1 MLLATADIGNTHSVF
16 GLWDDRSYVDSIRIS
31 TNTERTSY
39 EWYRM
44 LDSWVETTIRPGV
57 VEAAIVSSVVPAAE
71 DSICEMFHKM
81 EIEATYKVTPQLK
94 FPYQF
99 NPVNFPTIGAD
110 RLVNAAAGVLY
121 YGKDLIIVDIG
132 TAITFCLIADG
143 KYEGGVIA
151 PGIHV
156 SLESLARKAARL
168 FDVSYRKKKRAL
180 AQSTRESLENG
191 LYFGWR
197 GLFKEIIGELKKE
210 KGELL
215 AIPDYKIVAT
225 GGIAADLGYTH
236 DVFDVVDPNL
246 TLRGLMELYYL
257 NFADKAAEPS

>member
-1 MLLATADIGNTHSVF
+1 MILATADIGNTHSVF
-16 GLWDDRSYVDSIRIS
+16 GLWKDKSYMDSIRIS
-31 TNTERTSY
+31 TNSERTSY
-39 EWYRM
+39 EWLRM
-44 LDSWVETTIRPGV
+44 LDTWIESLIPSGAVN
-57 VEAAIVSSVVPAAE
+57 AAIVSSVVPAAE

-81 EIEATYKVTPQLK
+81 GIDRTCKVTSQLK
-94 FPYQF
+94 FPYKF
-99 NPVNFPTIGAD
+99 NSVNFPTIGAD

-121 YGKDLIIVDIG
+121 YGKNLIIVDIG
-132 TAITFCLIADG
+132 TAITFCLITDG
-143 KYEGGVIA
+143 EYLGGVIA

-156 SLESLARKAARL
+156 SLDSLARKAARL

-191 LYFGWR
+191 MYFGWR
-197 GLFKEIIGELKKE
+197 GLFKEIIHELKNE
-210 KGELL
+210 KGSLPVLPE
-215 AIPDYKIVAT
+215 YKVLAT

-257 NFADKAAEPS
+257 NFE